1 MDSQGNSILHQDHN
15 HHGYLLPWSW
25 WPGHISA
32 LMQRLGRQ
40 YEIDVLIPT
49 NLRKWGQPQQSVLSQ
64 KKSQWFSALCPT
76 HLQQPG
82 ITRLSLA
89 FCTSTRNVRSFQ
101 TWQLPW
107 SNISVWRIYALSW
120 KSIIILHVWIK
131 IIIDSFHTFMQT
143 LLWMTD

>member
-32 LMQRLGRQ
+32 LMERLGCQ
-40 YEIDVLIPT
+40 YEIDVQTPT
-49 NLRKWGQPQQSVLSQ
+49 NLRKWGNRSNQS
-64 KKSQWFSALCPT
+64 WARRNHIGSAPLCLT
-76 HLQQPG
+76 HPQQPG